1 MVKFLL
7 NDLIR
12 NVLWTIGSV
21 LAIVTYIIQIESTV
35 PQVGGLNLWE
45 WVAIA
50 FILAIVVTV
59 LGHFMGKGR
68 LPITK
73 LEVQHNDLTEK
84 LYADVTNKGTE
95 GVFEAQLRVIES
107 SDVLLEVNQG
117 IYRGY
122 WEENKT
128 AEVTIRNGE
137 TKRLL
142 IAEFHKGSYSG
153 SLRIFGEAFGAYYQ
167 LNHSYPLGGGTN
179 AIIPEVF
186 LILTISTSPTA
197 WRGSKV
203 LTLRIWA
210 NNRYEVDYSMT
221 KKKQAKLE
229 EQGLTKTQFHKM
241 LAKASQPIK
250 ESKLSPRQSKT

>member
-1 MVKFLL
+1 M
-7 NDLIR
+7 
-12 NVLWTIGSV
+12 
-21 LAIVTYIIQIESTV
+21 QIESTV
-35 PQVGGLNLWE
+35 PEVGGLNLWV

-50 FILAIVVTV
+50 FGIAIIFTILQ
-59 LGHFMGKGR
+59 HFIRKGK
-68 LPITK
+68 LPIIE

-84 LYADVTNKGTE
+84 LYADVTNKGAE
-95 GVFEAQLRVIES
+95 GVFGAQLRVIES
-107 SDVLLEVNQG
+107 SDFLLEVNQG

-128 AEVTIRNGE
+128 AEVTIRHGE

-153 SLRIFGEAFGAYYQ
+153 HLRIFGENFGAYYQ
-167 LNHSYPLGGGTN
+167 LSHSYFLGGGSN

-186 LILTISTSPTA
+186 FILTISTSPTA

-250 ESKLSPRQSKT
+250 KSKPSPKQSKT